1 MSGVAAGEA
10 ALICTG
16 IGYLPWQSDSG
27 VVVLVKCYF
36 SQEAADTIISPTDI
50 VVNNI
55 TDYNAWSQYSNVDT
69 GDGYIT
75 EAPESTPCP
84 TLTTHPASL
93 KALPLVLDTYEAAV
107 RVCRGLSA
115 QGV

>member
-1 MSGVAAGEA
+1 VPTKVGLPGLVLSTAAPSE
-10 ALICTG
+10 T
-16 IGYLPWQSDSG
+16 
-27 VVVLVKCYF
+27 
-36 SQEAADTIISPTDI
+36 I
-50 VVNNI
+50 VV
-55 TDYNAWSQYSNVDT
+55 TVELAGGSDCVSVM
-69 GDGYIT
+69 

>member
-1 MSGVAAGEA
+1 MHPTQENLLQARSPHS
-10 ALICTG
+10 CTR
-16 IGYLPWQSDSG
+16 PR
-27 VVVLVKCYF
+27 
-36 SQEAADTIISPTDI
+36 
-50 VVNNI
+50 
-55 TDYNAWSQYSNVDT
+55 
-69 GDGYIT
+69 T

>member
-1 MSGVAAGEA
+1 V
-10 ALICTG
+10 
-16 IGYLPWQSDSG
+16 DSQYASPFMYYFGGGGGG
-27 VVVLVKCYF
+27 VV
-36 SQEAADTIISPTDI
+36 
-50 VVNNI
+50 
-55 TDYNAWSQYSNVDT
+55 
-69 GDGYIT
+69 